1 MGNSLGG
8 LLGGNSG
15 NQQGNSLS
23 YGSESQCC
31 DGVVDPIS
39 LFSTIG
45 ALAAASLFLRQAVID
60 NMIMGMTKRKKRRST
75 FQQDL
80 KQDLKIATQQ
90 GTLTY
95 FSFFS
100 VRNC

>member
-100 VRNC
+100 IRNC

>member
-15 NQQGNSLS
+15 NQQGNSLG

-60 NMIMGMTKRKKRRST
+60 NMVMGMSKRKKRSV
-75 FQQDL
+75 FHQDL
-80 KQDLKIATQQ
+80 RQDLKIATQQ
-90 GTLTY
+90 GTKSL
-95 FSFFS
+95 SLAK
-100 VRNC
+100 NCKA

>member
-1 MGNSLGG
+1 MGNSLSG

-100 VRNC
+100 IRNC